1 VTPPPDSQPNNADL
15 ARTLAA
21 RLDRFERYAAESMV
35 GWIEAHDLSLAEV
48 RVVLAMA
55 DQDPMGGSA
64 LAERAGLSVDIV
76 YPAVHSLDARGWIED
91 QGRVHGLSADGYK
104 AVAEL
109 ATTRA
114 AAVRNYVDSLSPA
127 ERDELATS
135 LGAS

>member
-1 VTPPPDSQPNNADL
+1 VTPPVENEEL

-21 RLDRFERYAAESMV
+21 RLDRFERFAAESMV

-55 DQDPMGGSA
+55 DQDPMRA
-64 LAERAGLSVDIV
+64 AEVAERTRLSVDLV

-91 QGRVHGLSADGYK
+91 QGRTHGLSADGRK

-109 ATTRA
+109 ASTRDE
-114 AAVRNYVDSLSPA
+114 AVRNYVDSLSTE
-127 ERDELATS
+127 ERDELATA
-135 LGAS
+135 LGGS